1 MAGAV
6 SRTCDG
12 HGAIG
17 MSPSTTEHVGV
28 SHSPLSD
35 VWLFH
40 LKRSQIWYILKLG
53 RDARI
58 VR

>member
-17 MSPSTTEHVGV
+17 MSPTTTQHVGAG
-28 SHSPLSD
+28 HSPLSD
-35 VWLFH
+35 VWFFH
-40 LKRSQIWYILKLG
+40 LKRSQIRYILQLE